1 MFTELKSALTQLGH
15 EMSEGGTLNG
25 SDQQK
30 LRDFHFFSGKNPIEA
45 AYEYAFNLEQAIASD
60 LKIALVKL
68 GIESA
73 DELPSTPVVDAS
85 TDPVV
90 DASTD
95 PVVDAPTDL
104 VVDTTSTDEPEST
117 DTPADPVVDT
127 VETDASVSDETTN
140 DKTPVTE
147 ETTVTT
153 EDTDTEVQ

>member
-90 DASTD
+90 D
-95 PVVDAPTDL
+95 
-104 VVDTTSTDEPEST
+104 TTSTDEPEST

>member
-90 DASTD
+90 DA
-95 PVVDAPTDL
+95 PTDL